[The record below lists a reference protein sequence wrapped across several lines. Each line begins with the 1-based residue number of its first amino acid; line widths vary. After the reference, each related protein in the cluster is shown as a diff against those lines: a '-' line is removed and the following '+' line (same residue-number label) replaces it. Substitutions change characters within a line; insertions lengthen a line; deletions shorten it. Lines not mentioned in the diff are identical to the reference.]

1 MCAQAPE
8 KVITMRPA
16 TPILPT
22 DEEFRT
28 AWLLFL
34 ALHDDPS
41 VTAADNLLG
50 WLRGHPKR
58 VRALNEALS
67 LWALAGA
74 AIIASRHE
82 GLEPAKRLQ

>member
-1 MCAQAPE
+1 MHAQAHE
-8 KVITMRPA
+8 KVIAMRPA
-16 TPILPT
+16 TPIVPT

-41 VTAADNLLG
+41 VTAADHLLG

-58 VRALNEALS
+58 VRALNEALT
-67 LWALAGA
+67 LWALTGA
-74 AIIASRHE
+74 ALIASRHE
-82 GLEPAKRLQ
+82 DPEAARRLQ